1 MIQLKKNNY
10 KTFSNSLLSWY
21 DLNRRILPWRAPP
34 GEISNPYFVYL
45 SEIMLQQTVVKTV
58 IPYFLKFVRKW
69 PDINA
74 LAKAKLHEI
83 NSYWAGLGY
92 YSRAKNLHETAK
104 IISNKYD
111 GFFPTD
117 KNSLIA
123 LPGIGEYTSSAIM
136 AIAFDRKSNVI
147 DGNVERVFSRFYA
160 VEKPIE
166 ESKIFIKNIAEK
178 HLPDQRHG
186 DYAQALMDL
195 GSLICIPKS
204 PRCTMC
210 PLLAICDVGGSTR
223 AKQYP
228 IKLPKKEKEERYGL
242 FFYLKNKDGAVLF
255 KTNKSSGLLA
265 NMDMLPSIGWYEDSN
280 RLKSSPKF
288 NKKKHKFLGLK
299 WKILDQNL
307 VHIFTHFKLNCT
319 VAIAIINDENELLI
333 DLDKSIYRFVQKK
346 NMNDLALPSLTKK
359 ILNSL
364 KKHEALNF

>member
-1 MIQLKKNNY
+1 MTQLKKNNY
-10 KTFSNSLLSWY
+10 KIFSNLLLSWY

-74 LAKAKLHEI
+74 LAKAELHEI

-92 YSRAKNLHETAK
+92 YSRAKNLHEAAK
-104 IISNKYD
+104 IISKKYD
-111 GFFPTD
+111 GVFPTD
-117 KNSLIA
+117 KKSLIA

-178 HLPDQRHG
+178 HLPSHRHG

-255 KTNKSSGLLA
+255 KTNKSSGILA

-280 RLKSSPKF
+280 RFKSSPKF
-288 NKKKHKFLGLK
+288 NKKKHEFLGLK

-319 VAIAIINDENELLI
+319 VAIATINDENELLI

-346 NMNDLALPSLTKK
+346 TMNDLALPSLTKK

-364 KKHEALNF
+364 KKHEALSF

>member
-1 MIQLKKNNY
+1 MTLLIKNNY

-34 GEISNPYFVYL
+34 GEIANPYFVYL

-74 LAKAKLHEI
+74 LAKAELKEI

-104 IISNKYD
+104 IISKRYD
-111 GFFPTD
+111 GFFPKD

-160 VEKPIE
+160 VEKPIK
-166 ESKIFIKNIAEK
+166 ESKIFINKIAEK
-178 HLPDQRHG
+178 HLPDQRYG

-204 PRCTMC
+204 PRCKIC
-210 PLLAICDVGGSTR
+210 PLLTICDVGGTNR

-265 NMDMLPSIGWYEDSN
+265 NMDMLPSIGWYEDRN

-288 NKKKHKFLGLK
+288 NKKKHEFLGLK
-299 WKILDQNL
+299 WKILDENL

-319 VAIAIINDENELLI
+319 IAIAIINDENELLN
-333 DLDKSIYRFVQKK
+333 DLHKSNYRFVQKK
-346 NMNDLALPSLTKK
+346 NMNDLALPSLIKK

-364 KKHEALNF
+364 KKD

>member
-1 MIQLKKNNY
+1 MTQLKKNNY
-10 KTFSNSLLSWY
+10 NTFSNSLLSWY
-21 DLNRRILPWRAPP
+21 DFNRRILPWRAPP

-69 PDINA
+69 PHINA
-74 LAKAKLHEI
+74 LAKAELHEI

-92 YSRAKNLHETAK
+92 YRRAKNLHETAK

-166 ESKIFIKNIAEK
+166 KSKIFIKNIAEK

-195 GSLICIPKS
+195 GSLICIPKA

-288 NKKKHKFLGLK
+288 NKKKHEFLGLK
-299 WKILDQNL
+299 WKFLDQNL

-319 VAIAIINDENELLI
+319 VAIATINNENELLI

>member
-1 MIQLKKNNY
+1 MTQLKKNNY
-10 KTFSNSLLSWY
+10 KTFSNSLLTWY
-21 DLNRRILPWRAPP
+21 DFNRRILPWRALP

-58 IPYFLKFVRKW
+58 IPYFLKFVKKW

-74 LAKAKLHEI
+74 LAKAELHEI

-92 YSRAKNLHETAK
+92 YSRAKNLHKTAK
-104 IISNKYD
+104 IISCNYD

-160 VEKPIE
+160 VDKPIE

-228 IKLPKKEKEERYGL
+228 IKLPKKEKEERYGI

-255 KTNKSSGLLA
+255 KTNNSSGLLA
-265 NMDMLPSIGWYEDSN
+265 NMDMLPSIGWYEDKN
-280 RLKSSPKF
+280 RFKSSPKF
-288 NKKKHKFLGLK
+288 YKKKHKFLGLK
-299 WKILDQNL
+299 WNILDQSL
-307 VHIFTHFKLNCT
+307 VHIFTHFKLNCSI
-319 VAIAIINDENELLI
+319 AIAIINDENELLT
-333 DLDKSIYRFVQKK
+333 DLEKSNYRFVKKK
-346 NMNDLALPSLTKK
+346 NMNDLALPSLIKK
-359 ILNSL
+359 IL
-364 KKHEALNF
+364 KIF

>member
-1 MIQLKKNNY
+1 MTKLKKNIY

-21 DLNRRILPWRAPP
+21 DSNRRILPWRALP

-74 LAKAKLHEI
+74 LAKAELHEI

-92 YSRAKNLHETAK
+92 YNRAKNLHKTAK
-104 IISNKYD
+104 IISYKYD

-117 KNSLIA
+117 KKSLTA
-123 LPGIGEYTSSAIM
+123 LPGIGEYTASAIIT
-136 AIAFDRKSNVI
+136 IAFDRKSNVI

-160 VEKPIE
+160 VEKPVE

-178 HLPDQRHG
+178 HLPGKRHG

-204 PRCTMC
+204 PRCTIC
-210 PLLAICDVGGSTR
+210 PLLAICGVGGTTR

-228 IKLPKKEKEERYGL
+228 IKLPKKEKEERYGI
-242 FFYLKNKDGAVLF
+242 FFYLKNRDGSILF
-255 KTNKSSGLLA
+255 KTNKNSGLLS

-280 RLKSSPKF
+280 RFKSTPKF
-288 NKKKHKFLGLK
+288 NQKKHGFLGIK

-319 VAIAIINDENELLI
+319 LAIAIINDENELLN
-333 DLDKSIYRFVQKK
+333 DLDKSTYRFVKKK
-346 NMNDLALPSLTKK
+346 NMNDLALPSLIKK

-364 KKHEALNF
+364 KKDEALSF

>member
-1 MIQLKKNNY
+1 MTQLKKNNY

-21 DLNRRILPWRAPP
+21 DLNRRILPWRALP

-74 LAKAKLHEI
+74 LAKAELHEI

-178 HLPDQRHG
+178 HLPGQRYG

-265 NMDMLPSIGWYEDSN
+265 NMDMLPSIGWYEDSK
-280 RLKSSPKF
+280 RLKASPKF
-288 NKKKHKFLGLK
+288 TQKKHEFLGVK

-333 DLDKSIYRFVQKK
+333 DLDKSTYRFVQKK
-346 NMNDLALPSLTKK
+346 NMNDLALPSLIKK
-359 ILNSL
+359 ILKSL
-364 KKHEALNF
+364 KKDEALSF

>member
-1 MIQLKKNNY
+1 MIKLKKNNY

-21 DLNRRILPWRAPP
+21 DLNRRILPWRALP

-69 PDINA
+69 PDIDA
-74 LAKAKLHEI
+74 LAKAELHEI

-92 YSRAKNLHETAK
+92 YSRAKNLHQTAK

-166 ESKIFIKNIAEK
+166 ESKIFIRNIAEK

-204 PRCTMC
+204 PRCTLC

-223 AKQYP
+223 AKKYP
-228 IKLPKKEKEERYGL
+228 IKLPKKDKEERYGL

-288 NKKKHKFLGLK
+288 NKIKYEFLGLK

-346 NMNDLALPSLTKK
+346 NMKDLALPSLTKK

-364 KKHEALNF
+364 KKA

>member
-69 PDINA
+69 PNINA
-74 LAKAKLHEI
+74 LAKAELHEV

-117 KNSLIA
+117 KKSLIA

-160 VEKPIE
+160 VEKSIK

-178 HLPDQRHG
+178 HLPDQRYG

-242 FFYLKNKDGAVLF
+242 FFFLKNKDGAVLF

-280 RLKSSPKF
+280 RFKSSPKF
-288 NKKKHKFLGLK
+288 NKKKHEFLGLK

-319 VAIAIINDENELLI
+319 VAIAIINDENKLLI

-346 NMNDLALPSLTKK
+346 NMKDLALPSLTKK

-364 KKHEALNF
+364 KKNEALNF

>member
-1 MIQLKKNNY
+1 MTQLKKNNY
-10 KTFSNSLLSWY
+10 KIFSNLLLSWY
-21 DLNRRILPWRAPP
+21 DINRRILPWRALP

-74 LAKAKLHEI
+74 LAKAELNEI

-104 IISNKYD
+104 IISYRYD
-111 GFFPTD
+111 GFFPKD
-117 KNSLIA
+117 KNSLIT

-160 VEKPIE
+160 VKKPIE
-166 ESKIFIKNIAEK
+166 ESKIFIKNITEK
-178 HLPDQRHG
+178 HLPGKRYG

-210 PLLAICDVGGSTR
+210 PLLAICDVGGTSR

-280 RLKSSPKF
+280 RFTSSPKF
-288 NKKKHKFLGLK
+288 NKKKHEFLGLK

-319 VAIAIINDENELLI
+319 LAIAIINDDNELLNG
-333 DLDKSIYRFVQKK
+333 LDKSTYRFVKKK
-346 NMNDLALPSLTKK
+346 NMNDLALPSLIKK
-359 ILNSL
+359 ILISL
-364 KKHEALNF
+364 KKEEELSF

>member
-1 MIQLKKNNY
+1 MTQLKKNNY
-10 KTFSNSLLSWY
+10 KTFSNTLLSWY

-45 SEIMLQQTVVKTV
+45 SEIMLQQTVVRTV

-74 LAKAKLHEI
+74 LAKAELHEI

-136 AIAFDRKSNVI
+136 AIAFDRKSNVV

-160 VEKPIE
+160 VEKPIP
-166 ESKIFIKNIAEK
+166 ESKVFIKNIAEK
-178 HLPDQRHG
+178 HLPGQRYG

-204 PRCTMC
+204 PRCTIC

-228 IKLPKKEKEERYGL
+228 IKLSKKEKEDRYGL

-280 RLKSSPKF
+280 RFKSSPKF
-288 NKKKHKFLGLK
+288 YKKHEFLGLK
-299 WKILDQNL
+299 WKILDRNL

-319 VAIAIINDENELLI
+319 VAIATINDENELLI
-333 DLDKSIYRFVQKK
+333 DLDKTTYRFVQKD
-346 NMNDLALPSLTKK
+346 NMNDLALPSLIKK

-364 KKHEALNF
+364 KKG

>member
-1 MIQLKKNNY
+1 MTQLKKNNY

-74 LAKAKLHEI
+74 LAKAELHEI

-104 IISNKYD
+104 IISNKYN

-160 VEKPIE
+160 VEKPIKG
-166 ESKIFIKNIAEK
+166 SKIFIKNIAEK
-178 HLPDQRHG
+178 HLPDNRHG

-228 IKLPKKEKEERYGL
+228 IKLPKKEREERYGL
-242 FFYLKNKDGAVLF
+242 FFYLKNKEGAILF

-280 RLKSSPKF
+280 RFKSSPKL
-288 NKKKHKFLGLK
+288 KKNYEFLGLK

-319 VAIAIINDENELLI
+319 IAIAIINDENDLLI
-333 DLDKSIYRFVQKK
+333 DLEKSAYRFVQKK
-346 NMNDLALPSLTKK
+346 NMNDLALPSLIKK
-359 ILNSL
+359 IINSL
-364 KKHEALNF
+364 KKDVAQSF

>member
-1 MIQLKKNNY
+1 MTQLKKNNY

-21 DLNRRILPWRAPP
+21 DLNRRILPWRAAP

-74 LAKAKLHEI
+74 LAKAELHEI

-104 IISNKYD
+104 IISNKYN
-111 GFFPTD
+111 GNFPTD

-123 LPGIGEYTSSAIM
+123 FPGIGEYTSSAIM
-136 AIAFDRKSNVI
+136 AIAFDKKSNVI

-160 VEKPIE
+160 VEEPIE
-166 ESKIFIKNIAEK
+166 KSKFFIKKIAEK

-195 GSLICIPKS
+195 GSLVCIPKS
-204 PRCTMC
+204 PRCKMC
-210 PLLAICDVGGSTR
+210 PLLTMCDVGGTTR
-223 AKQYP
+223 AKQFP

-242 FFYLKNKDGAVLF
+242 FFYLKNQDGAVLF
-255 KTNKSSGLLA
+255 ETNKSSGLLA
-265 NMDMLPSIGWYEDSN
+265 NMDVLPSIGWYENSN
-280 RLKSSPKF
+280 RFKTSPTF
-288 NKKKHKFLGLK
+288 NQKNHGFLGLK
-299 WKILDQNL
+299 WKIIDLNL
-307 VHIFTHFKLNCT
+307 IHIFTHFKLNCS
-319 VAIAIINDENELLI
+319 VAIATINDENKLLN
-333 DLDKSIYRFVQKK
+333 DLDKSSYRFVKKK
-346 NMNDLALPSLTKK
+346 NMNNLALPTLIKK
-359 ILNSL
+359 IFNSL
-364 KKHEALNF
+364 KNDESLNF

>member
-1 MIQLKKNNY
+1 MTQLKKNNY
-10 KTFSNSLLSWY
+10 KTFSNLLLSWY
-21 DLNRRILPWRAPP
+21 DLNRRILHWRALP
-34 GEISNPYFVYL
+34 GENSNPYFVYL

-74 LAKAKLHEI
+74 LAKAELHEI
-83 NSYWAGLGY
+83 NSYCAGLGY

-117 KNSLIA
+117 KNSLMA

-166 ESKIFIKNIAEK
+166 KSKVFIKNIAEK

-204 PRCTMC
+204 PRCKIC
-210 PLLAICDVGGSTR
+210 HLLAICDVGGTTR

-288 NKKKHKFLGLK
+288 NKKKHEFLGLK

-333 DLDKSIYRFVQKK
+333 DLNKSTYRFVQKK
-346 NMNDLALPSLTKK
+346 NINDLALPSLIKK

-364 KKHEALNF
+364 KKDEVLSF

>member
-1 MIQLKKNNY
+1 M
-10 KTFSNSLLSWY
+10 
-21 DLNRRILPWRAPP
+21 
-34 GEISNPYFVYL
+34 
-45 SEIMLQQTVVKTV
+45 
-58 IPYFLKFVRKW
+58 
-69 PDINA
+69 
-74 LAKAKLHEI
+74 AKLHEI

-136 AIAFDRKSNVI
+136 AIAFERKSNVI

-288 NKKKHKFLGLK
+288 NKKKHEFLGLK

>member
-74 LAKAKLHEI
+74 LAKAELHEI

-136 AIAFDRKSNVI
+136 AIAFDTKSNVI

-242 FFYLKNKDGAVLF
+242 FFYLENKDGAVLF

-280 RLKSSPKF
+280 RFKSSPKF
-288 NKKKHKFLGLK
+288 NKKKHEFLGLK

-319 VAIAIINDENELLI
+319 LATAIINDENELLI

>member
-280 RLKSSPKF
+280 RFKSSPKL
-288 NKKKHKFLGLK
+288 KKNYEFLGLK

>member
-1 MIQLKKNNY
+1 MTQLKKNNY

-21 DLNRRILPWRAPP
+21 DLNRRILPWRALP

-74 LAKAKLHEI
+74 LAKAELHEI

-92 YSRAKNLHETAK
+92 YNRAKNLHETAK

-111 GFFPTD
+111 GCFPID
-117 KNSLIA
+117 KNYLIA

-136 AIAFDRKSNVI
+136 AIAFNRKSNVI

-160 VEKPIE
+160 VKEPINQ
-166 ESKIFIKNIAEK
+166 SKIFIKNIAEK
-178 HLPDQRHG
+178 HLPDHRHG

-210 PLLAICDVGGSTR
+210 PLLTMCNVGGTTR
-223 AKQYP
+223 AKQFP

-242 FFYLKNKDGAVLF
+242 FFYLEKQDGAVLF
-255 KTNKSSGLLA
+255 KTNKSNGLLA
-265 NMDMLPSIGWYEDSN
+265 NMDVLPSIGWYENSN
-280 RLKSSPKF
+280 RFKIFPKF
-288 NKKKHKFLGLK
+288 NQKKYEFLDIK
-299 WKILDQNL
+299 WRILDHNL
-307 VHIFTHFKLNCT
+307 THIFTHFKLNCSI
-319 VAIAIINDENELLI
+319 AIASINDENKLLNQ
-333 DLDKSIYRFVQKK
+333 LDKSSYRFVQKK
-346 NMNDLALPSLTKK
+346 NIYDLALPSLIKK
-359 ILNSL
+359 ILNFL
-364 KKHEALNF
+364 KKDEANNI

>member
-74 LAKAKLHEI
+74 LAKAELHEI

-160 VEKPIE
+160 VEKPIK

-280 RLKSSPKF
+280 RFKSSPKF
-288 NKKKHKFLGLK
+288 NKKKHEFLGLK

-333 DLDKSIYRFVQKK
+333 DLDKSTYRFVQKK
-346 NMNDLALPSLTKK
+346 NMNDLALPSLIKK

-364 KKHEALNF
+364 KKDEALNF

>member
-1 MIQLKKNNY
+1 MTQLKKNNY
-10 KTFSNSLLSWY
+10 NTFSNSLLSWY
-21 DLNRRILPWRAPP
+21 DFNRRILPWRAPP
-34 GEISNPYFVYL
+34 GKISNPYFVYL

-74 LAKAKLHEI
+74 LAKAESHEI

-160 VEKPIE
+160 VEKPIK

-178 HLPDQRHG
+178 HLPDNRHG

-204 PRCTMC
+204 PRCKMC
-210 PLLAICDVGGSTR
+210 PLLAICDVGGTTS

-228 IKLPKKEKEERYGL
+228 IKLPKNSQEGVYTVSLNIIDSINNFESKKMQIRVIKPGLSSFIFKFAHKFSFIYGL
-242 FFYLKNKDGAVLF
+242 FSAMI
-255 KTNKSSGLLA
+255 A
-265 NMDMLPSIGWYEDSN
+265 IA
-280 RLKSSPKF
+280 
-288 NKKKHKFLGLK
+288 LGLSAGLIFRR
-299 WKILDQNL
+299 IL
-307 VHIFTHFKLNCT
+307 
-319 VAIAIINDENELLI
+319 
-333 DLDKSIYRFVQKK
+333 
-346 NMNDLALPSLTKK
+346 
-359 ILNSL
+359 
-364 KKHEALNF
+364 

>member
-21 DLNRRILPWRAPP
+21 DLNRRILPWRAQP

-69 PDINA
+69 PDINS
-74 LAKAKLHEI
+74 LAKAELYEI

-178 HLPDQRHG
+178 HLPDHRHG

-280 RLKSSPKF
+280 RFKSSPKF
-288 NKKKHKFLGLK
+288 NKKKHEFLGLK
-299 WKILDQNL
+299 WKILDHNL

-319 VAIAIINDENELLI
+319 VATAIINDENELLI

-364 KKHEALNF
+364 KKHDALNF

>member
-1 MIQLKKNNY
+1 MTQLKKNNY
-10 KTFSNSLLSWY
+10 KIFSNSLLSWY
-21 DLNRRILPWRAPP
+21 DLNRRILPWRALP

-58 IPYFLKFVRKW
+58 IPYFLKFVKKW

-74 LAKAKLHEI
+74 LAKAELHEI

-92 YSRAKNLHETAK
+92 YSRAKNLHKTAK
-104 IISNKYD
+104 IISCKYD

-160 VEKPIE
+160 VAKPIE
-166 ESKIFIKNIAEK
+166 ESKTFIKNIAEK
-178 HLPDQRHG
+178 HLPGQRYG

-210 PLLAICDVGGSTR
+210 PLLAICDVGGSNR

-265 NMDMLPSIGWYEDSN
+265 NMDMLPSIGWYEDSK
-280 RLKSSPKF
+280 RFKSSPKF
-288 NKKKHKFLGLK
+288 YKKHEFLGLK
-299 WKILDQNL
+299 WKILDRNL

-319 VAIAIINDENELLI
+319 VAIATINDENELLI
-333 DLDKSIYRFVQKK
+333 DLDKSTYRFVQKD
-346 NMNDLALPSLTKK
+346 NMNDLALPSLIKK

-364 KKHEALNF
+364 KKG

>member
-1 MIQLKKNNY
+1 MIQLKKNKY
-10 KTFSNSLLSWY
+10 KTFYNSLLSWY

-74 LAKAKLHEI
+74 LAKAELHEI

-160 VEKPIE
+160 VQEPIE
-166 ESKIFIKNIAEK
+166 KSKIFIKNIAEK
-178 HLPDQRHG
+178 HLPDKRHG

-210 PLLAICDVGGSTR
+210 PLLAICDVGGTTR

-228 IKLPKKEKEERYGL
+228 IKLPKKEKEERHGI

-265 NMDMLPSIGWYEDSN
+265 NMDMLPSIGWYEESN
-280 RLKSSPKF
+280 RFKSFPKF
-288 NKKKHKFLGLK
+288 NQKKYEFLGIK
-299 WKILDQNL
+299 WKVLDQNL

-319 VAIAIINDENELLI
+319 VAIAIINDENELKNE
-333 DLDKSIYRFVQKK
+333 LDKSTYRFVKKK
-346 NMNDLALPSLTKK
+346 NMSDLALPSLTKK

-364 KKHEALNF
+364 KKHKALTF

>member
-1 MIQLKKNNY
+1 MTELKKNNH
-10 KTFSNSLLSWY
+10 KTFSNLLLSWY
-21 DLNRRILPWRAPP
+21 DLNRRILPWRALP

-74 LAKAKLHEI
+74 LAKAELNEI

-92 YSRAKNLHETAK
+92 YSRAKNLYETAK

-136 AIAFDRKSNVI
+136 AIAFDIKSNVI

-166 ESKIFIKNIAEK
+166 KSKVFIKNIAEK

-210 PLLAICDVGGSTR
+210 PLLAICDVGGTTR

-228 IKLPKKEKEERYGL
+228 IKLPKKEKEERFGL
-242 FFYLKNKDGAVLF
+242 FFYLQNKDGAVLF
-255 KTNKSSGLLA
+255 ETNKNDGLLA
-265 NMDMLPSIGWYEDSN
+265 NMDVLPSIGWYEDSN
-280 RLKSSPKF
+280 RFKTSSDF
-288 NKKKHKFLGLK
+288 NQKKPYFLGIKCKMLDHNLK
-299 WKILDQNL
+299 
-307 VHIFTHFKLNCT
+307 HIFTHFKLNCC
-319 VAIAIINDENELLI
+319 VAIATINDENELLN
-333 DLDKSIYRFVQKK
+333 DLGKSSYRFVEKK
-346 NMNDLALPSLTKK
+346 NMNDLALPSLIKK
-359 ILNSL
+359 ILNAL
-364 KKHEALNF
+364 KKN

>member
-1 MIQLKKNNY
+1 M
-10 KTFSNSLLSWY
+10 LSWY

-74 LAKAKLHEI
+74 LAKAELHEI

-242 FFYLKNKDGAVLF
+242 FFYLRIKMVLF
-255 KTNKSSGLLA
+255 C
-265 NMDMLPSIGWYEDSN
+265 
-280 RLKSSPKF
+280 LKQIRVVDF
-288 NKKKHKFLGLK
+288 
-299 WKILDQNL
+299 
-307 VHIFTHFKLNCT
+307 
-319 VAIAIINDENELLI
+319 
-333 DLDKSIYRFVQKK
+333 
-346 NMNDLALPSLTKK
+346 
-359 ILNSL
+359 
-364 KKHEALNF
+364 

>member
-69 PDINA
+69 PDIND
-74 LAKAKLHEI
+74 LAKAEPHEI

-136 AIAFDRKSNVI
+136 AIAFERKSNVI

-288 NKKKHKFLGLK
+288 NKKKHEFLGLK

-346 NMNDLALPSLTKK
+346 DMNDLALPSLTKK